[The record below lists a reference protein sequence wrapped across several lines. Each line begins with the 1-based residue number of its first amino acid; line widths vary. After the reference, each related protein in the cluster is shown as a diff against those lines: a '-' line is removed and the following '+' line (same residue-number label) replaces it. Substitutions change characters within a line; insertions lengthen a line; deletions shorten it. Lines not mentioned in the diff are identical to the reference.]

1 MSSPNQM
8 TFRSLTSS
16 GDWTWGQGVQNYSTG
31 EAAIEVNIKTA
42 LQMFQGEAFWN
53 TTFGVAWL
61 SLLSSYGATQT
72 TLNIVL
78 QTRSLIVQC
87 FGVTNIVSVQPIFNS
102 ITRRLNLTYAIDT
115 IYRTNVLG
123 QLVNTLT

>member
-1 MSSPNQM
+1 
-8 TFRSLTSS
+8 
-16 GDWTWGQGVQNYSTG
+16 
-31 EAAIEVNIKTA
+31 
-42 LQMFQGEAFWN
+42 
-53 TTFGVAWL
+53 
-61 SLLSSYGATQT
+61 
-72 TLNIVL
+72 VL

-102 ITRRLNLTYAIDT
+102 INRRLNLTYAIDT